1 MSNSLYSKEYGLLVQ
16 LLREL
21 RRMLG
26 VTQMQLASR
35 LEKTQAYVSKCER
48 CERRLDFMEL
58 IDFCEALDVD
68 PRYLIDQY
76 FKRRA
81 MLRDGRVDPSPLPV
95 REMTRPSPVESPS
108 NP

>member
-21 RRMLG
+21 RELLG

-35 LEKTQAYVSKCER
+35 LRKTQAYVSKSER

-58 IDFCEALDVD
+58 IQFCEALDVD

-81 MLRDGRVDPSPLPV
+81 MLRDGRIDPSPLPV
-95 REMTRPSPVESPS
+95 REMTRSTAPGPSSKP
-108 NP
+108 